1 MQKQLKYTSQ
11 ELTSLF
17 GCWSSSPFVSS
28 WKETTMICKVH
39 DAVSV
44 IESNSNVFIH
54 TAAATPILLVK
65 ALTERH
71 AELQNVSIYSLHT
84 EGEASYAHVKYQN
97 SFIPKPMFVGPNIRE
112 SIHSGRG
119 SYIPVFLS
127 EAPALFRDGTIPI
140 DVAMISVSPPDVHGY
155 CSLGTSIDI
164 SLAAVQSARYIIAQ
178 INSKMPRTHGDGF
191 IHISRLH
198 AAVECDEALPEISIE
213 PLNDTVKAIGKH
225 VAELI
230 EDGATLQL
238 GIGSI
243 PNAVLSFLNNH
254 KNLGIHSEMFSDGI
268 LPLVESGVING
279 SQKNKHR
286 GMIVGSFAVGTR
298 RLYDFMHDN
307 PVLKMLDFSYVNSVE
322 VIRKNPKV
330 SAINSAIEIDLSGQI
345 CADSLGTKIYSG
357 IGGQMDFIRGA
368 ALSDGGKPII
378 AMPSVARSGESRIV
392 PVLRSGAGVV
402 TTRGHVH
409 YVVTEFGSV
418 NLHGKTIQE
427 RAKLLT
433 SIAHPSHR
441 EWLEKSFHEM
451 Y

>member
-1 MQKQLKYTSQ
+1 
-11 ELTSLF
+11 
-17 GCWSSSPFVSS
+17 
-28 WKETTMICKVH
+28 MICKVH

-54 TAAATPILLVK
+54 TAAATPIFLVK